1 MGRAYKWLGGI
12 GYILMLIPYVNFI
25 ALILIAIAWIMMGRD
40 TKQTL
45 FTVTGILM
53 IIMFAMSIAVVGVL
67 FTMIPGFMPGTM
79 RPPAEVP
86 PMEFLKKIFAF
97 TGIFVAIGL
106 TLAIIGLAELI
117 AEIAS
122 HFRASKIF
130 QNTWFK
136 VGGWLRIATIIMAVI
151 AIPIM
156 ILTVMSAPE
165 MFRGILPSMMV
176 GNIFALIM
184 RILWPMLIAAILGL
198 LATIFSIIAF
208 FTIPEETA
216 T

>member
-25 ALILIAIAWIMMGRD
+25 ALILVAIAWIMMGRD

-45 FTVTGILM
+45 FTTTGILM
-53 IIMFAMSIAVVGVL
+53 VIMFAMSIAVAGV
-67 FTMIPGFMPGTM
+67 FFAMIPGFMPGVM
-79 RPPAEVP
+79 QPPAEIP
-86 PMEFLKKIFAF
+86 PMESLRKIFAF
-97 TGIFVAIGL
+97 TGILMAIGL
-106 TLAIIGLAELI
+106 ATVIIGLAELI

-136 VGGWLRIATIIMAVI
+136 VGGWLRIATIIVAVI

-156 ILTVMSAPE
+156 IFTVMSAPE
-165 MFRGILPSMMV
+165 MFKGLLPGMMA
-176 GNIFALIM
+176 GNIFILLM
-184 RILWPMLIAAILGL
+184 RILWPILIAAILGL
-198 LATIFSIIAF
+198 LATVFSIIAF
-208 FTIPEETA
+208 FTIPEETPV
-216 T
+216 